1 MIYQHVGVSFD
12 NRTVLSDNKMHTL
25 AIIYISSL
33 SLSLIGSGSVIVVS
47 VIKKRYLDE
56 QARPLFQLALADF
69 LAAAALLATSTI
81 EILPSKLLALC
92 RFCPY
97 GIALAMSFYC
107 TIFLLVMVY
116 AYEAKQAVQG
126 WREASDPDSQQENH
140 CPRKKKTL
148 YLLYF
153 LAWSLPALGFLAK
166 VITILNSA
174 TEITPSNPN
183 VTNCFY
189 CSSCI
194 LVLIHNDVC
203 GPQDTLKEDLIKIL
217 FFLYVLVVLTSCT
230 VLYCKV
236 KQWCRRQQEECLLPV
251 EGDGFSSRN
260 IRGIYVTVRSILL
273 VFLICWTPAFILVL
287 VGLLLHDVSPQS
299 LHFLYILQV
308 LQASTMPL
316 QGFLDSLVYGWF
328 RRNFREV
335 ALGERVGLLAYV
347 HSRAFYDESLAT

>member
-1 MIYQHVGVSFD
+1 
-12 NRTVLSDNKMHTL
+12 
-25 AIIYISSL
+25 
-33 SLSLIGSGSVIVVS
+33 
-47 VIKKRYLDE
+47 
-56 QARPLFQLALADF
+56 
-69 LAAAALLATSTI
+69 
-81 EILPSKLLALC
+81 
-92 RFCPY
+92 
-97 GIALAMSFYC
+97 MSFYC

-126 WREASDPDSQQENH
+126 WREASDPDSQHENH
-140 CPRKKKTL
+140 CRRKKKTL

-153 LAWSLPALGFLAK
+153 LAWSLPALGFLVK

-174 TEITPSNPN
+174 TEIIPGNLNITK
-183 VTNCFY
+183 CFY

-203 GPQDTLKEDLIKIL
+203 GPQDTLKKDLMKIL

-230 VLYCKV
+230 VSHLFECILHYTLCSLLQVVYCKV
-236 KQWCRRQQEECLLPV
+236 KQWCQRQQGYLHL

-260 IRGIYVTVRSILL
+260 IQSIYVTLRSILL

-287 VGLLLHDVSPQS
+287 LGLLLHDVNPQS

-316 QGFLDSLVYGWF
+316 QGFLDSIAYGWF

-335 ALGERVGLLAYV
+335 ALGDRVALLAYM
-347 HSRAFYDESLAT
+347 HSRAFYDESLTT